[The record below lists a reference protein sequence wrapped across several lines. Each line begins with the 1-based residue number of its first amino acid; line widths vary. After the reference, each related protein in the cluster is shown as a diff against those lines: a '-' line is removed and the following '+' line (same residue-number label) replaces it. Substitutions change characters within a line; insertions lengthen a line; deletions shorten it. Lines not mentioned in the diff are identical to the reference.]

1 MNCTYCGKEI
11 PTRKTSRN
19 TYAILDWI
27 SASAS
32 GNFCS
37 EAHALEATIEFNFS
51 TEALKG
57 GIN

>member
-1 MNCTYCGKEI
+1 MNCTYCNREI

-27 SASAS
+27 SASVA

-37 EAHALEATIEFNFS
+37 EAHALEATVQYNFS
-51 TEALKG
+51 NEAMKG

>member
-1 MNCTYCGKEI
+1 MNCTYCGREI

-27 SASAS
+27 SASVA

-37 EAHALEATIEFNFS
+37 EAHALEATREYNFS
-51 TEALKG
+51 YEATKG